1 MVLHHIR
8 FPLGRIVIT
17 PGAAKAL
24 SDSNLQALALLRR
37 HQTGDWGIVPPE
49 DAKENELSLREG
61 FRIISSYNVADTKVW
76 IITEANRSLTT
87 ILLPSEY

>member
-8 FPLGRIVIT
+8 FPLGRIVVT

-24 SDSNLQALALLRR
+24 SDSNLQALVLLRR
-37 HQTGDWGIVPPE
+37 HQTGDWGSVPPE

-61 FRIISSYNVADTKVW
+61 FRIISSYKVADTKVW